1 MPISTSQ
8 FPSNWHLSVARA
20 LSTAYYLMKDEG
32 LDPEKLSIVGYSE
45 YKPIEANESD
55 IGRATN
61 RRVDIIII
69 K

>member
-1 MPISTSQ
+1 MTEQ
-8 FPSNWHLSVARA
+8 
-20 LSTAYYLMKDEG
+20 G

-45 YKPIEANESD
+45 YKPLDSNGSLS
-55 IGRATN
+55 GRATN